1 MNSLRS
7 FALLATIAA
16 LTGCSALAQQKASPS
31 ENAALRYWAAFA
43 QMQDSAITDEDAKK
57 LNSILDG
64 TAPYDDLEYKD
75 LVEKNRPA
83 LETMARA
90 TGLPN
95 CDWGLDYEMGPDT
108 PVDYVRKALVL
119 GRLNVLYAFHL
130 LISGDKE
137 KAMSVLASGVRFSHD
152 IANGGTL
159 FATLVAKS
167 LLVAHLQTME
177 FALHVE
183 GLSNAQRK
191 VLLKALAPLGP
202 NGLDWQSAVKR
213 EMIVL
218 YKVDPHDSA
227 VAAQITPAYLRA
239 LDNPSTLPTLERM
252 RSSAPPQ
259 LASLIPNPGH
269 VLQAKQELAGKLQ
282 EVRSKLQ

>member
-7 FALLATIAA
+7 FAIFILFFSVLCH
-16 LTGCSALAQQKASPS
+16 GSASGAGS
-31 ENAALRYWAAFA
+31 NAALRYWAAFA

-64 TAPYDDLEYKD
+64 TAPYDDLQYKE

-90 TGLPN
+90 TALPN

-130 LISGDKE
+130 LINGDKD

-152 IANGGTL
+152 VANGGTL

-167 LLVAHLQTME
+167 LLVAHFRAME
-177 FALHVE
+177 FALHEE
-183 GLSNAQRK
+183 GLSSAERS
-191 VLLKALAPLGP
+191 VLQKALAPLAGP
-202 NGLDWQSAVKR
+202 GLDWQAAVRR
-213 EMIVL
+213 EMEVL

-227 VAAQITPAYLRA
+227 ALAQIMPAYLRA
-239 LDNPSTLPTLERM
+239 LENPSTLPTLEQLQ
-252 RSSAPPQ
+252 SSAPPQ
-259 LASLIPNPGH
+259 LANLIPNPRR
-269 VLQAKQELAGKLQ
+269 VLQAKQDLTDKLR